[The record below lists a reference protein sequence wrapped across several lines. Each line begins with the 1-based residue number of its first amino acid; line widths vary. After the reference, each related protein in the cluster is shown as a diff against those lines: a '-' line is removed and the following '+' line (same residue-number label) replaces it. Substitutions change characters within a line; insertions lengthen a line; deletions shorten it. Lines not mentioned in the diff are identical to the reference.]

1 MGTATID
8 KKNDGL
14 IKGTS
19 GSTSIN
25 FDRQSRELLTSE
37 EISRMP
43 DEDCIIFISGEKPIY
58 DKKYNTQ
65 DMKEFKEAKNLG
77 PYVSDICVK
86 KTEGGGY
93 VTVKSEGKLI
103 PLNDAEVAYFKEQVK
118 KGEDVRVID
127 LSEENFM
134 RMEFTDTVSGIDV
147 DLLNQMSEQKKYEE
161 VGEVEDLPGNIFE
174 WLGRNYDKITP
185 EQREKIFMDLEK
197 KQE

>member
-1 MGTATID
+1 MGIATID

-14 IKGTS
+14 SKGTS

-37 EISRMP
+37 EISRIP

-147 DLLNQMSEQKKYEE
+147 DLLNQMSEQK
-161 VGEVEDLPGNIFE
+161 N
-174 WLGRNYDKITP
+174 
-185 EQREKIFMDLEK
+185 MK
-197 KQE
+197 KWVK

>member
-1 MGTATID
+1 
-8 KKNDGL
+8 
-14 IKGTS
+14 
-19 GSTSIN
+19 
-25 FDRQSRELLTSE
+25 
-37 EISRMP
+37 
-43 DEDCIIFISGEKPIY
+43 
-58 DKKYNTQ
+58 
-65 DMKEFKEAKNLG
+65 
-77 PYVSDICVK
+77 
-86 KTEGGGY
+86 
-93 VTVKSEGKLI
+93 LI